1 MSVNQLSFMKTKESK
16 SNKKHVAIVTL
27 TITSTSKKELNK
39 TIDKLHALAAGKA
52 VILTSE

>member
-1 MSVNQLSFMKTKESK
+1 MKTKESK
-16 SNKKHVAIVTL
+16 SRKKYSTIVTL

-39 TIDKLHALAAGKA
+39 TIDNLHALAAGKA

>member
-1 MSVNQLSFMKTKESK
+1 MKTKESK
-16 SNKKHVAIVTL
+16 SRKKYSAIVTL

-39 TIDKLHALAAGKA
+39 TIDNLHALAAGKA